1 MTSIQRDRMPW
12 IVTGIVAVVLLGGLG
27 SLYVIREGDPTSVQ
41 EVADRA
47 VDAVRRYD
55 VRAGGQLLCTPLT
68 EEQRL
73 RLEALVQSGRERAD
87 TPEPEL
93 DIVISEVRGSA
104 AGSFRV
110 RVASPE
116 PGLVGVLGEA
126 TVLVADR
133 DGRSCITGLE
143 GEDYQGGLDPH

>member
-12 IVTGIVAVVLLGGLG
+12 IVTGVVAVLLFAGLG
-27 SLYVIREGDPTSVQ
+27 YLYSIQGAPPSTVR

-47 VDAVRRYD
+47 ADAVSRYD

-73 RLEALVQSGRERAD
+73 RLEALVQTGRERAD
-87 TPEPEL
+87 TPAPEL
-93 DIVISEVRGSA
+93 DIVISDVRGSA

-110 RVASPE
+110 RVTSPE
-116 PGLVGVLGEA
+116 PGLVGVLGAA
-126 TVLVADR
+126 TVLVADQ
-133 DGRSCITGLE
+133 DGRSCIAGLE
-143 GEDYQGGLDPH
+143 REDYQGGLDPH